1 MAPEARFSPGER
13 RLEWPEAREWLR
25 GRRRGV
31 RGEPRRSTRE
41 SRGVH
46 PGGRRRTRESPR
58 GVLCGTLLPAA
69 SSPGSPGDRTS
80 CAPRRPGDG
89 GCRSHITAVG
99 EGTGS
104 RRGRCTWSRTGWA
117 ESDSSSCSQCRS
129 DRSSRPSHPA
139 APSDRR
145 PALNSTRG
153 CAGHAATVWLT
164 PHLRLAGGSAGPRP
178 AGFGSVWLTAGIGQ
192 RPEGQLVVP
201 PPTGPHGG
209 RPP

>member
-1 MAPEARFSPGER
+1 MAPEARFSPEVQLRGSAPGFSPGER

-58 GVLCGTLLPAA
+58 GVLCGPWLPAA

-89 GCRSHITAVG
+89 GCRSHSTAVG
-99 EGTGS
+99 GVLDHVVVAVL
-104 RRGRCTWSRTGWA
+104 GRVLGGQRVI
-117 ESDSSSCSQCRS
+117 
-129 DRSSRPSHPA
+129 A
-139 APSDRR
+139 AVVV
-145 PALNSTRG
+145 N
-153 CAGHAATVWLT
+153 AGLIVVPGRVIL
-164 PHLRLAGGSAGPRP
+164 PRP
-178 AGFGSVWLTAGIGQ
+178 AIAD
-192 RPEGQLVVP
+192 
-201 PPTGPHGG
+201 PH
-209 RPP
+209 